1 MLAQVASRNRGFTLT
16 EVAIALV
23 IVGVL
28 AATGIPSFMAW
39 LQNLQIRTAAEN
51 IRSGLQ
57 AARAEAIRRNALI
70 EFTLDNPSVTGGT
83 GWTIKAPNAP
93 AAEQT
98 IETVPSSEGT
108 RNVVL
113 TLLPGG
119 AVGTTFNGFG
129 RLATTGANPLLC
141 IRLTNVMLDTADTH
155 EFAVAITDGSEIK
168 LCDPQI
174 TDPKD
179 PRTCPPTC
187 TL

>member
-1 MLAQVASRNRGFTLT
+1 MLDQGPSRNRGFTLT
-16 EVAIALV
+16 EVAVALV

-57 AARAEAIRRNALI
+57 KARAEAIRRNTLI
-70 EFTLDNPSVTGGT
+70 EFTLDNPAATGGT

-98 IETVPSSEGT
+98 IETAPSSEGT

-113 TLLPGG
+113 TLLPGD
-119 AVGTTFNGFG
+119 AIGTTFNGFG
-129 RLATTGANPLLC
+129 RLASTASDPLLC
-141 IRLTNVMLDTADTH
+141 VRLTNALLDTADTH
-155 EFAVAITDGSEIK
+155 EFAVAIVDGSEIK

-187 TL
+187 L